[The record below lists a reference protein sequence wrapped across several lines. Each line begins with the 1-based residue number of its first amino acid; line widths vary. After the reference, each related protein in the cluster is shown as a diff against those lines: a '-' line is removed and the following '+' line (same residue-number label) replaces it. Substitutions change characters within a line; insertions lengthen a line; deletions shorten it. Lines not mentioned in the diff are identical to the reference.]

1 MSKARTL
8 TALAGT
14 TLLLGTALGAVG
26 AGAAGADPTD
36 PGDPP
41 SHPPYLTVYQ
51 IPATALAVSGLVV
64 PGPYFASVEVIG
76 PSAGG
81 DPDVVSITSP
91 ASREVCAT
99 SAGRAL
105 VTVDWYN
112 LTSGAAGSE
121 TVKPCPFTGPG
132 STYAE
137 AATGSGPVV
146 MTIRVVGPADDPGVG
161 QPSLPGV
168 AAFTVP

>member
-8 TALAGT
+8 TALAGA
-14 TLLLGTALGAVG
+14 TLLLGAAAGVVG
-26 AGAAGADPTD
+26 TGTAGAD

-51 IPATALAVSGLVV
+51 IPATALAVSGLLV

-76 PSAGG
+76 PSEGG
-81 DPDVVSITSP
+81 DPDVVSIKAP
-91 ASREVCAT
+91 ASDEVCAT
-99 SAGRAL
+99 SAGRAH

-112 LTSGAAGSE
+112 LTSGASGSE
-121 TVKPCPFTGPG
+121 TVKPCPFVPGPG

-137 AATGSGPVV
+137 PATGPGPVV
-146 MTIRVVGPADDPGVG
+146 MTVRVVGTDDDPGAG